1 MTDDEVGKVGGA
13 VPGAPAVGVGG
24 GGPGVG
30 GAAGGPVGG
39 VGIGG
44 RSGAGPNVAMRKG
57 LAKVP
62 FVIVPLRTIS
72 R

>member
-1 MTDDEVGKVGGA
+1 MTDDDGKVGGA
-13 VPGAPAVGVGG
+13 VPGAPAVAVGG
-24 GGPGVG
+24 GGVG